1 MNDSRNLKSTEGS
14 WLAPLRR
21 AGAGL
26 APAPGLGDQPSPAEW
41 IALERLLGTPLSVL
55 EFLTLAVPMVDALGQ
70 LHQAGVVHGQLTP
83 AAFFCHSQQRL
94 VKVVTPSGQDGSESL
109 RELGSGPKSGS
120 FAYFAPEQIG
130 RWLQVID
137 LRADLYSLGI
147 IFYEMLTGALPFS
160 AQDAVGWVHA
170 HLARTPPPLIA
181 GGQACPESISRITL
195 KLLAKEP
202 ADRYQT
208 VIGLRHDLELCRAA
222 LARDAELPDL
232 SLGSADVPSSL
243 EIPRRLYGRDAERQ
257 SLVEA
262 FRQAASGE
270 RPPLVLIAGYSGI
283 GKTALVRD
291 LYAPVT
297 LRRGAFISGKFG
309 ALSSSIPY
317 ATVSQAF
324 RGLVDHILGQS
335 DEEIAAWR
343 RQLTE
348 ALGNLGQ
355 LLIDVVPSLEII
367 LGPQPAVVELPPAET
382 QNRFNIVFG
391 KFLEVVA
398 RREHPLV
405 IFFDDLQWADM
416 ASLRLLEHVA
426 TNADQR
432 YLLLVGAYRSNEVDS
447 SHPLTLTVD
456 SIRAAG
462 APVRQIDLAPMT
474 IDCLKEFL
482 ADVLHAS
489 PEAVTPM
496 AGLLVEK
503 TGGNPFFV
511 IQFLK
516 TLGEERLIERKP
528 ESPIWQWDVGK
539 IKAKSY
545 TDNVVDFMVARLSR
559 LPGQALAVLRLAS
572 CLGNRGSLRDLALVC
587 REDETT
593 TMAHLSE
600 AARIGLVLTDGRSYR
615 FLHDRV
621 QQAAYS
627 TIAADALPR
636 MHLDIG
642 RLLLSHTPAAE
653 LDERLFEIVGHL
665 NLAQRLLDDA
675 AEKTE
680 LARLNLK
687 AGKKAKASAAYP
699 AAAGYMDAGSACLPQ
714 HSWRTDYELAFEL
727 HLELAECRVLIGSF
741 EQADALLTE
750 LLTRAVGVVDQSKV
764 YLVVLILRTTQ
775 GQMDQGVASAIE
787 ALKLF
792 GLHLTPH
799 PTWVDVTTQYD
810 EVWKNLGSRSIEGLL
825 ELPLMESP
833 ETQAAM
839 RIFSALTPLAFFTD
853 GKLHNLHTCHLVN
866 LSIVHGNFG
875 SSAEGY
881 CWFGLF
887 LTTAFKR
894 YDDGYHFGELGY
906 RLIAK
911 HGFHEH
917 LPRVSFLLEILS
929 FWTQPVSRMIELIH
943 ISFEKCLEAGD
954 LVWACFSCNHLLT
967 DMLVRGDH
975 LEAIQE
981 EAQRRL
987 DFVRKVKFHD
997 VEDIIV
1003 DIQRYCLCLR
1013 GLTTSFGSFDG
1024 DGFDTAAFEA
1034 QLTPGRMTTLT
1045 CWHYILKMAA
1055 KFLAGDIPAAL
1066 AAAPKAEAL
1075 LWSSQ
1080 GHVQVF
1086 DYCYFHALTLAAACD
1101 ETSGD
1106 ERERHFATLRL
1117 QGEQLTEWATHNPA
1131 TFGDK
1136 NALVTAEIARLS
1148 GQGSEAMRHYEAAI
1162 RQAHEHGFIQNEA
1175 LSYELAARYY
1185 ERAGFAAFAEQYLRK
1200 AWLCYRQWG
1209 ALGKV
1214 RQLESL
1220 HPRLTEPS
1228 LDAAGPA
1235 RLSSA
1240 LERLDVASVLSASQ
1254 SLSEEILPAR
1264 LAQKLMRLVV
1274 ETSGAETGYLVLVR
1288 DEQLVVEA
1296 EVVTGVNG
1304 IAVHLLPSIPVER
1317 VPRLPTAVVNYT
1329 HRTAERVLIPNAREP
1344 NAFISPSDKPGPAP
1358 RSILCLPVLRRKG
1371 IVGMLY
1377 LENNLISGAFPPER
1391 LAALEILASQ
1401 AAISL
1406 ENAALY
1412 GELQAEEE
1420 KLKATLTSMTDGV
1433 LVCDDTGRVVLAND
1447 ALSRILGV
1455 TRDDVLK
1462 RDRASLAALVD
1473 LRDAQGRTLAGQHTP
1488 LARALRGETIRLMEV
1503 SLHRGGK
1510 GPLRHLRV
1518 SAAPIWDKAGTNSGV
1533 VLVAQDVT
1541 ELTALDRLKEE
1552 FLRAAAHELKTPLMI
1567 VSAHFD
1573 LLNQIRTHG
1582 SPDEEAC
1589 FERMGRGLG
1598 RLAGLVEALV
1608 DVSLIQLG
1616 QLKLR
1621 IQPFDLGALAV
1632 EIGEAM
1638 AHTTTKHR
1646 ISVIA
1651 PEPAII
1657 PGDRLR
1663 LGQVLTNLLQNAI
1676 KHSPQ
1681 GGPIELR
1688 VELQAQQVLVSLR
1701 DQGVGIPLDKQDQLF
1716 RRFFRAHAETAQDF
1730 GGMGVGLF
1738 ISQEIVQAHGGKIW
1752 FTSQPGAG
1760 STFFVSLP
1768 RLDSAP
1774 TEGKR

>member
-1 MNDSRNLKSTEGS
+1 MNDSRSLPLDEED
-14 WLAPLRR
+14 WLAPLRQSGR
-21 AGAGL
+21 DL
-26 APAPGLGDQPSPAEW
+26 APALSRGDRSSPDW
-41 IALERLLGTPLSVL
+41 IALDRLLGAPLSAQ
-55 EFLTLAVPMVDALGQ
+55 EFLTLAVAMVDALAS
-70 LHQAGVVHGQLTP
+70 LHRSGVVHGQLTP
-83 AAFFCHSQQRL
+83 ASFLCHSRQRL
-94 VKVVTPSGQDGSESL
+94 VKVVTPAGQGGTTPPRERGFGPSG
-109 RELGSGPKSGS
+109 GS

-137 LRADLYSLGI
+137 QRADLYSLGV
-147 IFYEMLTGALPFS
+147 IFYEMLTGARPFS

-170 HLARTPPPLIA
+170 HLARTPPPLLA
-181 GGQACPESISRITL
+181 GGRPCPGSLSRITL

-202 ADRYQT
+202 AGRYQT
-208 VIGLRHDLELCRAA
+208 AIGLGHDLELCRAA
-222 LARDAELPDL
+222 LARDAELPELDL
-232 SLGSADVPSSL
+232 ATADMPARLELPSK
-243 EIPRRLYGRDAERQ
+243 LYGRDAERQ
-257 SLVEA
+257 QLADA
-262 FRQAASGE
+262 FRQAAGGE
-270 RPPLVLIAGYSGI
+270 RPPLVLIAAYSGS
-283 GKTALVRD
+283 GKSALVRE

-297 LRRGAFISGKFG
+297 LRRGAFLSGKFD

-317 ATVSQAF
+317 ATVSQIF
-324 RGLVDHILGQS
+324 RGLVDHILGQG
-335 DEEIAAWR
+335 DDEIATWR
-343 RQLTE
+343 RHLSE
-348 ALGNLGQ
+348 ALGGLGQ
-355 LLIDVVPSLEII
+355 LMIDVVPSLAII

-382 QNRFNIVFG
+382 QNRFNIMFG

-405 IFFDDLQWADM
+405 IFFDDLQWADK
-416 ASLRLLEHVA
+416 ASLRLLEHIA
-426 TNADQR
+426 LNADLR
-432 YLLLVGAYRSNEVDS
+432 HLLMVGAYRSNEVAS
-447 SHPLTLTVD
+447 SHPLASTID

-462 APVRQIDLAPMT
+462 APVRQIDLAPLT
-474 IDCLKEFL
+474 TDCLKELL
-482 ADVLHAS
+482 ADVLHAT

-496 AGLLVEK
+496 AGLLSEK

-516 TLGEERLIERKP
+516 TLDEEKLIERKAG
-528 ESPIWQWDVGK
+528 SPVWRWDVGK
-539 IKAKSY
+539 IRAKSY
-545 TDNVVDFMVARLSR
+545 TDNVVDFMVAKLSR
-559 LPGQALAVLRLAS
+559 LPGQALSVLRLAA
-572 CLGNRGSLRDLALVC
+572 CLGSRGSLHDLALIC
-587 REDETT
+587 CSSDEEAVMTD
-593 TMAHLSE
+593 LGE

-627 TIAADALPR
+627 TIDADALPR

-642 RLLLSHTPAAE
+642 RLLLSHTPPAE
-653 LDERLFEIVGHL
+653 RHERLFEIVGHL
-665 NLAQRLLDDA
+665 NLAHALIHDA
-675 AEKTE
+675 AEKNG
-680 LARLNLK
+680 LARLNLE
-687 AGKKAKASAAYP
+687 AGRKAKASAAYP
-699 AAAGYMDAGSACLPQ
+699 AAAGYLEAGSVCLPQ
-714 HSWRTDYELAFEL
+714 DSWRSHHALAFEL

-741 EQADALLTE
+741 EQADALLAE
-750 LLTRAVGVVDQSKV
+750 LLTRTSSVVDRAKV
-764 YLVVLILRTTQ
+764 YLVELVLRTTL
-775 GQMDQGVASAIE
+775 GQMDRGVASAIE
-787 ALKLF
+787 ALRLF

-799 PTWVDVTTQYD
+799 PSWADVTAQYE
-810 EVWKNLGSRSIEGLL
+810 EVWKNLGSRSIEDLL
-825 ELPLMESP
+825 ELPLMEAP

-839 RIFSALTPLAFFTD
+839 RVFSALTPLAFFTD

-875 SSAEGY
+875 ASAEGY

-894 YDDGYHFGELGY
+894 YADGYRFGELAF
-906 RLIAK
+906 RLVAK
-911 HGFHEH
+911 HGFHEQ
-917 LPRVSFLLEILS
+917 LPRVSFLLEVLS
-929 FWTQPVSRMIELIH
+929 FWTQPVSRMIDLIH
-943 ISFEKCLEAGD
+943 IAFEKCLEAGD
-954 LVWACFSCNHLLT
+954 LLWASFSCNHLLT

-1003 DIQRYCLCLR
+1003 DIQRFCRSLR

-1024 DGFDTAAFEA
+1024 DGFDAAAFEA
-1034 QLTPGRMTTLT
+1034 RLTPGRMTTLI
-1045 CWHYILKMAA
+1045 CWHYILKMQA
-1055 KFLAGDIPAAL
+1055 KLYAGDIRAAL
-1066 AAAPKAEAL
+1066 AAAAKADEL

-1101 ETSGD
+1101 EAEGD
-1106 ERERHFATLRL
+1106 GRERHLATLR
-1117 QGEQLTEWATHNPA
+1117 QHGEQLREWATHNQA

-1136 NALVTAEIARLS
+1136 HALVAAELARLS
-1148 GQGSEAMRHYEAAI
+1148 GQDSAAMRHYEEAI
-1162 RQAHEHGFIQNEA
+1162 RLAHEHGFIQNEA

-1185 ERAGFAAFAEQYLRK
+1185 ERAGFAAFADQYLRK

-1220 HPRLTEPS
+1220 HPS
-1228 LDAAGPA
+1228 LAESGFDGSGLAQHA
-1235 RLSSA
+1235 SV

-1264 LAQKLMRLVV
+1264 LAEKLMRLVV

-1288 DEQLVVEA
+1288 NERLVVEA
-1296 EVVTGVNG
+1296 EVVTGAGG
-1304 IAVHLLPSIPVER
+1304 IEVHLLPS
-1317 VPRLPTAVVNYT
+1317 VPAESVRRLPSTIVNYT
-1329 HRTAERVLIPNAREP
+1329 HRTAERVLIPDAREP
-1344 NAFISPSDKPGPAP
+1344 NAFISSQDKPGPAP

-1377 LENNLISGAFPPER
+1377 LENNLIAGAFPPER
-1391 LAALEILASQ
+1391 LATLEILASQ

-1406 ENAALY
+1406 ENATLY

-1420 KLKATLTSMTDGV
+1420 KLKATLASMTDGV
-1433 LVCDDTGRVVLAND
+1433 LVSDATGRVVLVND
-1447 ALSRILGV
+1447 AITRILGV
-1455 TRDDVLK
+1455 TREDALK
-1462 RDRASLAALVD
+1462 RDRSSLAALVD
-1473 LRDAQGRTLAGQHTP
+1473 LRDAQGRALTGTYTP
-1488 LARALRGETIRLMEV
+1488 LAHALRGETIELMEV
-1503 SLHRGGK
+1503 NLHPGGT

-1518 SAAPIWDKAGTNSGV
+1518 SAAPIRDKAGVISGA

-1552 FLRAAAHELKTPLMI
+1552 FLRAVAHELKTPLMI

-1573 LLNQIRTHG
+1573 LLNQIREHG
-1582 SPDEEAC
+1582 PPDEEAC
-1589 FERMGRGLG
+1589 FERMDRGLS
-1598 RLAGLVEALV
+1598 RLTGLVEALV

-1621 IQPFDLGALAV
+1621 LQPFDLSALAL

-1638 AHTTTKHR
+1638 AHTTAKHQ
-1646 ISVIA
+1646 IAVIA
-1651 PEPAII
+1651 PAPAILA
-1657 PGDRLR
+1657 GDRLR

-1676 KHSPQ
+1676 KHSPE

-1688 VELQAQQVLVSLR
+1688 VEPQAQDIVVSLR
-1701 DQGVGIPLDKQDQLF
+1701 DQGVGIPLDRQSQLF
-1716 RRFFRAHAETAQDF
+1716 QRFFRAHAETAQDF

-1738 ISQEIVQAHGGKIW
+1738 ISREIVEAHGGKIW

-1760 STFFVSLP
+1760 STFFVRLP
-1768 RLDSAP
+1768 RRDPSA
-1774 TEGKR
+1774 TEARR